1 MGSPLER
8 LCICGWNPATF
19 SQSIAHQQPLVPAF
33 FDDNFHFQRQ
43 KMVPGGLTDPTS
55 PRILFMYAH
64 LPHAGL
70 LLLLYAGAGVWVSA
84 KQVPD
89 THPAQSG
96 GFRF

>member
-1 MGSPLER
+1 
-8 LCICGWNPATF
+8 
-19 SQSIAHQQPLVPAF
+19 
-33 FDDNFHFQRQ
+33 
-43 KMVPGGLTDPTS
+43 MVPGGLTDPTS